1 MNEDTNLK
9 NKIFIRIKEQIS
21 QKLNLLKLTLV
32 NAVGDINEVTEFMT
46 NMKKYILF
54 IHNSC
59 LQLDT
64 KIDPIIINLN
74 DLKEKCMNLLVK
86 YSENVLFDKIE
97 NLFNEIFELIN
108 EFKNISEI
116 NNNLMNDLVNV
127 IDSHKKIFIEK
138 TNIKNYLSKLEIQ
151 VKEFKD
157 PILFLNIHQ
166 NYDDFICK
174 PIDNSNFLNIYDL
187 NTKEKFQ
194 LEIENSF
201 FFEKNYSF
209 FDIEQHILYIS
220 GGFDNENNI
229 SSNDFYEIKFERTP
243 NLIHKLKILTPMTSP
258 RFNHSIIKI
267 NKNYL
272 FVIGGNI
279 ENCDGYDLTI
289 NKWSPI
295 PKFPFITFNPCLL
308 VYKKILYVITGC
320 NLDEKNYGIFKLN
333 VENINTDN
341 NGNINLYDNKW
352 IKINYKINNDNI
364 RFLRGMGGF
373 IEKQN
378 DILYI
383 LGGQD
388 EQNFY
393 ENVYKI
399 NLSNNNN
406 KNKDYD
412 KKINEE
418 FEVSIE
424 DFNLPFGN
432 NFNSNFFVF
441 ENYYVVMLNSFN
453 NLIEFNLISK
463 EFFTYE

>member
-1 MNEDTNLK
+1 
-9 NKIFIRIKEQIS
+9 
-21 QKLNLLKLTLV
+21 
-32 NAVGDINEVTEFMT
+32 
-46 NMKKYILF
+46 
-54 IHNSC
+54 
-59 LQLDT
+59 
-64 KIDPIIINLN
+64 
-74 DLKEKCMNLLVK
+74 
-86 YSENVLFDKIE
+86 
-97 NLFNEIFELIN
+97 
-108 EFKNISEI
+108 
-116 NNNLMNDLVNV
+116 
-127 IDSHKKIFIEK
+127 
-138 TNIKNYLSKLEIQ
+138 
-151 VKEFKD
+151 
-157 PILFLNIHQ
+157 
-166 NYDDFICK
+166 
-174 PIDNSNFLNIYDL
+174 
-187 NTKEKFQ
+187 
-194 LEIENSF
+194 
-201 FFEKNYSF
+201 
-209 FDIEQHILYIS
+209 
-220 GGFDNENNI
+220 
-229 SSNDFYEIKFERTP
+229 
-243 NLIHKLKILTPMTSP
+243 MTSP

-388 EQNFY
+388 EQNLY

-412 KKINEE
+412 KKINEN